1 MVSATTETARVPA
14 GTVTEPPVAS
24 SPATVRDT
32 REVSTFAAT
41 LKISRYVVTDVSC
54 AVTCTFT
61 TFLPGIRVSAPSI
74 STVESSVVASAVM
87 STDVTPFS
95 KSNESPLV
103 TSLPSYWKSFRLVS
117 SFGRTF
123 RVTVEVVEV
132 PSSAV
137 TTTVSVFSPSS
148 NSLLPVTATEAAES
162 DARAVTATAVVPA
175 GTYTVVPSVTLA
187 PDTLNTTREL
197 LLEGVWTFSVTS

>member
-1 MVSATTETARVPA
+1 M
-14 GTVTEPPVAS
+14 
-24 SPATVRDT
+24 
-32 REVSTFAAT
+32 
-41 LKISRYVVTDVSC
+41 
-54 AVTCTFT
+54 
-61 TFLPGIRVSAPSI
+61 SAPSI

-87 STDVTPFS
+87 STEVTPFS
-95 KSNESPLV
+95 RSNESPLV
-103 TSLPSYWKSFRLVS
+103 TSLPSYWNSFKLVS

-162 DARAVTATAVVPA
+162 EASAVTATAVVPA

-187 PDTLNTTREL
+187 PDTLNTTSEL
-197 LLEGVWTFSVTS
+197 LLEGV